1 MDTVMVSSTAAIGGE
16 SIDLIIDVVTIIIGL
31 ASIYIIIRL
40 NRNLGGKIKS
50 ALQYFVWGVAINI
63 VAVVYTTVLSH
74 TLTIGGISV
83 DAHNLLMA
91 FAMIFFILSTYR
103 FSLLI
108 ARS

>member
-1 MDTVMVSSTAAIGGE
+1 MDTVMVSGTVVAGE
-16 SIDLIIDVVTIIIGL
+16 GLVDLVVDVATIIIGL

-50 ALQYFVWGVAINI
+50 ALQFFVWGVAINI
-63 VAVVYTTVLSH
+63 VAVVYTTFLSH
-74 TLTIGGISV
+74 TLTIGGVAI

-91 FAMIFFILSTYR
+91 FAMVFFILSTYR
-103 FSLLI
+103 FSLLV